1 MDGAAQVDG
10 GAARAQYGPRPL
22 GRRVV
27 GETSIKGSITTLL
40 EAAKELD
47 PAEMAQFHR
56 IIRDQSDHMRY
67 LIGDLLDVARI
78 ETGSLPVDPEPA
90 DVHALVEEA
99 QSRFLSGGAE
109 NAMNAELAEDLPL
122 VMADRRRIVQVL
134 SNLLSNAA
142 GYSPEG
148 SPILVTAVRDG
159 GHVAV
164 SVADRGRGIAEEL
177 LPELFRKFS
186 RASGESPASGVDG
199 SGLGLAIC
207 KGIVEAH
214 GGRIRAES
222 DGPGLGARFTFA
234 LPVAESA
241 TAASVP
247 PSPRAR
253 QGTKGK
259 VRVLAVDDDPQALRY
274 VRDVLTKAG
283 YAPIATGDP
292 ADVPRL
298 MDEEKPHLVLL
309 DLVLPGTDG
318 IELMNEVRKTADVPV
333 TFLSIYGQD
342 ETVARAFD
350 MGAADYVVKPF
361 SPTELAAPDQGGAAE
376 KAGALPGRAV
386 GSLRRRRA
394 GHRLRATPGDVGR
407 GAGGAD
413 GDGVRGA
420 LRACGP
426 RSQGAHPH
434 RAAPAGL
441 GAGAGRRGMAG
452 AERGEEAP
460 RQAGR

>member
-1 MDGAAQVDG
+1 MPADGALGRGDQQDSAVVDGAAQVDG

-214 GGRIRAES
+214 GGRHQGRERRA
-222 DGPGLGARFTFA
+222 GPGGAVHLRSAGGGVGDRRFR
-234 LPVAESA
+234 SA
-241 TAASVP
+241 IPSRAAGNEGEGPRPGRGRRP
-247 PSPRAR
+247 PGAQVRPRR
-253 QGTKGK
+253 
-259 VRVLAVDDDPQALRY
+259 
-274 VRDVLTKAG
+274 
-283 YAPIATGDP
+283 
-292 ADVPRL
+292 
-298 MDEEKPHLVLL
+298 
-309 DLVLPGTDG
+309 
-318 IELMNEVRKTADVPV
+318 
-333 TFLSIYGQD
+333 
-342 ETVARAFD
+342 
-350 MGAADYVVKPF
+350 
-361 SPTELAAPDQGGAAE
+361 PDQGG
-376 KAGALPGRAV
+376 LRAH
-386 GSLRRRRA
+386 RDRRPRRRA
-394 GHRLRATPGDVGR
+394 P
-407 GAGGAD
+407 
-413 GDGVRGA
+413 
-420 LRACGP
+420 
-426 RSQGAHPH
+426 PH
-434 RAAPAGL
+434 G
-441 GAGAGRRGMAG
+441 
-452 AERGEEAP
+452 
-460 RQAGR
+460 